1 MTDLVIFTS
10 PFGTLAFSPTQ
21 VKEAVARANES
32 AVALCCEDEP
42 TSTPETGERWL
53 TVAQIASRM
62 NLPRSYLYEGLNS
75 GEVPGRKFG
84 RFWRIPE
91 SYTHRD
97 ELLISGSGDLDT
109 GNL

>member
-10 PFGTLAFSPTQ
+10 PFGTLALSPDQ
-21 VKEAVARANES
+21 VTNAVARANES
-32 AVALCCEDEP
+32 CVALCCEDEP
-42 TSTPETGERWL
+42 TSAPGTGERWF
-53 TVAQIASRM
+53 TVAQIARQM

-91 SYTHRD
+91 SYTQ
-97 ELLISGSGDLDT
+97 ENKLLISGSGDLDT